1 LQQDPQLLQ
10 QQRVCEALR
19 EVLQAVR
26 SAAVKNLA
34 EVAAGQIMVL
44 LTIAR
49 SVAALP
55 R

>member
-1 LQQDPQLLQ
+1 
-10 QQRVCEALR
+10 VR
-19 EVLQAVR
+19 EVFVELQDALQGVR
-26 SAAVKNLA
+26 SAAVKSLA

-44 LTIAR
+44 LTMAR